1 MWCLKFKFD
10 TYNQIFFTFK
20 SYFMK
25 VVILAGGLGT
35 RLMEETEARPKPMV
49 EIGGKPILWHIMKIY
64 ETYGFN
70 DFVLCLGYKAHLIK
84 EYFLNYYLYNS
95 DVTIELEKNTVDVHF
110 SNTESFKVT
119 LVDTGLTTNTA
130 GRIKRIQK
138 YIGDET
144 FMLTYGDGVSDVNIT
159 ELVKFHQSHGR
170 LATLTSIQTPGR
182 FGNIEMDEKGN
193 VDHFV
198 EKPQGDGMWI
208 NGGFFVLE
216 PGIFKYLDGD
226 MDEIQWEKKPLI
238 EIANDGQLAA
248 YKHDGF
254 WKPMDALRDRIE
266 LEQLWNSGTAKWK
279 IWQ

>member
-1 MWCLKFKFD
+1 
-10 TYNQIFFTFK
+10 
-20 SYFMK
+20 MK

-64 ETYGFN
+64 EAYGYN
-70 DFVLCLGYKAHLIK
+70 DFVLCLGYKAQSIK

-95 DVTIELEKNTVDVHF
+95 DVSIDVGKNTVDVHF
-110 SNTESFKVT
+110 SNSEAFKVT

-130 GRIKRIQK
+130 GRIKKIQK
-138 YIGDET
+138 YVADET
-144 FMLTYGDGVSDVNIT
+144 FMLTYGDGVADININQ
-159 ELVKFHQSHGR
+159 LVDFHKSHGK

-182 FGNIEMDEKGN
+182 FGNIEMDNEGL
-193 VDHFV
+193 VQHFV

-216 PGIFKYLDGD
+216 PGIFNYLEGD
-226 MDEIQWEKKPLI
+226 VEEIQWENKPLK
-238 EIANDGQLAA
+238 EIAEDGQLSA
-248 YKHDGF
+248 YKHSGF

-266 LEQLWNSGTAKWK
+266 LEHLWSTGEAKWK
-279 IWQ
+279 IW

>member
-1 MWCLKFKFD
+1 
-10 TYNQIFFTFK
+10 
-20 SYFMK
+20 MK

-64 ETYGFN
+64 EAYGYN
-70 DFVLCLGYKAHLIK
+70 DFVLCLGYKAQTIK

-95 DVTIELEKNTVDVHF
+95 DVTIELEKNKVDVHF
-110 SNTESFKVT
+110 SNSESFKVT

-138 YIGDET
+138 YLNEET
-144 FMLTYGDGVSDVNIT
+144 FMLTYGDGVSDVNIQ
-159 ELVKFHQSHGR
+159 ELVEFHNSHGK

-182 FGNIEMDEKGN
+182 FGNIEMDEAGN

-216 PGIFKYLDGD
+216 PGIFKYLKDD
-226 MDEIQWEKKPLI
+226 MDEVQWEKRPLI
-238 EIANDGQLAA
+238 EMANDGQLAA
-248 YKHDGF
+248 FRHNGF

-266 LEQLWNSGTAKWK
+266 LEQLWSSGSAKWK
-279 IWQ
+279 IW